1 MKIRLIP
8 AILMLMSGF
17 AIAQDKTADRLRQAI
32 VAEEAQQNLDQA
44 VGIYKNI
51 LQQFDE
57 ERKTAATALFHL
69 AGCYRKQGKKDEAIA
84 AYRRVLQEFSDQAAL
99 ADASRNYLTKTF
111 GIALDQAGAA
121 AGLQT
126 LEARKRYRELLLQEI
141 GLVER
146 QIQAAEHRV
155 EAGLQSQESI
165 IPLRRELLD
174 LQRTLA
180 VFDAGGLLVPK
191 KAGK

>member
-8 AILMLMSGF
+8 AILMLMSGI

-44 VGIYKNI
+44 IGIYKNI

-69 AGCYRKQGKKDEAIA
+69 AGCYRKQGKNEEAIA
-84 AYRRVLQEFSDQAAL
+84 AYRRVLHEFSDQATL

-111 GIALDQAGAA
+111 GITLVQTGAA

-126 LEARKRYRELLLQEI
+126 AEARKRYRELLLQEI
-141 GLVER
+141 GLMER
-146 QIQAAEHRV
+146 QIQYAEQRFEV
-155 EAGLQSQESI
+155 GTLSQESI
-165 IPLRRELLD
+165 IPLRRELMD

-180 VFDAGGLLVPK
+180 VFDAGGLPIPK
-191 KAGK
+191 KVGK